1 MSGPR
6 RLATTGMVGPAG
18 HYCRNPDCGNGRRAG
33 DLLCRD
39 CWHRVPR
46 PLRMAVWRAVD
57 QAPGSGAHLR
67 ACAAAIRAARRASA

>member
-6 RLATTGMVGPAG
+6 RIATIGMTGAAG

-46 PLRMAVWRAVD
+46 ALRLSIWRLID
-57 QAPGSGAHLR
+57 QAPGSPAHQR
-67 ACAAAIRAARRASA
+67 ACGAAIRAARRASA